1 MYAEIKITDK
11 DIEYA
16 ESILLAEGQTFKD
29 DGGERIEFIKN
40 LDTIDLHAVPGSG
53 KTTALMAKLLILERK
68 LPFEDGSGILA
79 ISHTNTAVDEIKNKI
94 EDYCPKLFSYP
105 NFVGTIQS
113 FVNKFLARP
122 YYNQRMKSK
131 INRIDDDLYNELIN
145 KFNNY
150 YLEGFNSKQQKN
162 TKYFLNYYGVVT
174 KYRLDENNKLVES
187 INGKE
192 LEIKT
197 PKNKK
202 NDWSLTEKNQIKKW
216 LKKLKLKI
224 MKSGILCFDDAYYL
238 ANRYML
244 EYPKVKKLLQKR
256 FAYVFVDEMQ
266 DMALH
271 QYKILEG
278 IFYSTGNSESKYQQI
293 GDRNQAIYNG
303 GNNFRLNKIWQA
315 RENEL
320 EITTSYRF
328 SKKIADVLKNF
339 AFDDVD
345 IKSINDD
352 QVKIKPYLL
361 VYNDKNCQCKVIQK
375 FIEIIKRFQEKGQI
389 PVDLQYPLKAVS
401 WVTKEKEGNKI
412 SLPDYCPEFNKE
424 KSKNKINYR
433 SLESY
438 LFNSNDNYK
447 EIYNNLLNTILKV
460 LRLEEIKNEDNNRF
474 YTKKSLFWYLKN
486 HKIRE
491 YEKLKL
497 KLYKWSTRVINK
509 EILDVISDVKDYIKE
524 FLLIFDKEISKA
536 SEFINKKIEIKKED
550 HSESKNQLNCDLCK
564 LNNKKVELN
573 SVHSVKGETHAATL
587 YLESFYNKKYETDF
601 IKNMILGDSLTE
613 EIKRIEMEI
622 TELQDKI
629 DELEGQR
636 GTKTKKKKVNKY
648 KRYIKNLKKYSRMVY
663 VGFSRPVYLLAFA
676 VHEKKYNEYLSE
688 IDEDVWEVEKV
699 LIG

>member
-1 MYAEIKITDK
+1 MHAEIKITDK

-53 KTTALMAKLLILERK
+53 KTTVLMAKLLMLERK
-68 LPFEDGSGILA
+68 LPFEDGSGILV

-94 EDYCPKLFSYP
+94 ADYCPKLFSYP

-113 FVNKFLARP
+113 YVNQFLART

-131 INRIDDDLYNELIN
+131 IISIDNDLYNELID
-145 KFNNY
+145 NY
-150 YLEGFNSKQQKN
+150 YKYYLKNNSWLN
-162 TKYFLNYYGVVT
+162 RRANVLNFLKKIRIN
-174 KYRLDENNKLVES
+174 ENNKLITG
-187 INGKE
+187 ING
-192 LEIKT
+192 EIDNFPLSNTSSTTYKALF
-197 PKNKK
+197 KMKK
-202 NDWSLTEKNQIKKW
+202 NL
-216 LKKLKLKI
+216 LKR
-224 MKSGILCFDDAYYL
+224 GVLCFDDAYYL

-244 EYPKVKKLLQKR
+244 EYPKVKKILQKR
-256 FAYVFVDEMQ
+256 FSYVFVDEMQ

-271 QYKILEG
+271 QYKILEE
-278 IFYSTGNSESKYQQI
+278 IFYSNGNSESKYQRI

-303 GNNFRLNKIWQA
+303 GTSFNLNKIWMI

-328 SKKIADVLKNF
+328 SKKIADVLKKF
-339 AFDDVD
+339 AFDNVD
-345 IKSINDD
+345 IKSINDN
-352 QVKIKPYLL
+352 QFKIKPYLL

-375 FIEIIKRFQEKGQI
+375 FIEIIKRFQKKGQI

-424 KSKNKINYR
+424 KSKNIINYR

-460 LRLEEIKNEDNNRF
+460 LRIEEIKNEDNNRF
-474 YTKKSLFWYLKN
+474 YTKRSLFWYLKN
-486 HKIRE
+486 HKTRE

-497 KLYKWSTRVINK
+497 KLYKWSTRIINK

-550 HSESKNQLNCDLCK
+550 HSESNNQLNCDLCK

-613 EIKRIEMEI
+613 EIKRIEMGI
-622 TELQDKI
+622 TELKDKI

-636 GTKTKKKKVNKY
+636 GTKTKKKMVNKY

-676 VHEKKYNEYLSE
+676 VHEKKYNKYLSE
-688 IDEDVWEVEKV
+688 IDEDIWEVEKV
-699 LIG
+699 SIG